1 MPTPY
6 CDFSDEGLIAFAT
19 ELART
24 PSVSGTEGAAVEL
37 TADELQ
43 RLGFDQVDIDHPG
56 NCLGVIGRPV
66 QDGGPTLL
74 VDGHIDS
81 IPLHSEDRWSVDPFG
96 GVVAGGKLFGLGIC
110 DQKGSIAAAAHGLAA
125 LFADPVLRPPGRV
138 ALVASVNEEDIE
150 GAALAGVVDQLQPAW
165 AITTEPSD
173 TRLCIGQRG
182 RSKIEVTITGRACH
196 AGHAAEGV
204 NAAEALAAMIAAVRD
219 LEHPTHPRLG
229 RRDITCIDIESW
241 PHPSVST
248 VPGRARARFDCRFL
262 PGETLD
268 SLIQTLAR
276 VAELAWVSWPEG
288 PNMEIDVVTANFET
302 WRGVK
307 FTQDEFEAAWWT
319 EERSILVRRAQA
331 GMRAA
336 GLDPEPTH
344 YSFCTNGSYLSGVA
358 GIPTVGF
365 GVGQEHIAH
374 QVDEYVTLE
383 SLRRGAAGFAAIAR
397 CLLTDEDNHRW
408 PDA

>member
-1 MPTPY
+1 MPTSY
-6 CDFSDEGLIAFAT
+6 RDLSDEGLIAFAT
-19 ELART
+19 ALART

-37 TADELQ
+37 TAVELR
-43 RLGFDQVDIDHPG
+43 RLGFDQVDIDEAG
-56 NCLGVIGRPV
+56 NCVGII
-66 QDGGPTLL
+66 GGPVERHGATLL

-81 IPLHSEDRWSVDPFG
+81 IPLHSEERWSVDPFG

-138 ALVASVNEEDIE
+138 ALVASINEEDIE
-150 GAALAGVVDQLQPAW
+150 GAALAGVVDRLQPDW
-165 AITTEPSD
+165 AVTSEPSD

-204 NAAEALAAMIAAVRD
+204 NAAEALAVMVAAVRN
-219 LEHPTHPRLG
+219 LEHPTHARLG
-229 RRDITCIDIESW
+229 RRDITCIDVESW

-248 VPGRARARFDCRFL
+248 VPGRARARFDCRFP

-268 SLIQTLAR
+268 SLIQTLAGA
-276 VAELAWVSWPEG
+276 AESAWVSWPEA
-288 PNMEIDVVTANFET
+288 PQMEINVVTAEFET
-302 WRGVK
+302 WRGAK
-307 FTQDEFEAAWWT
+307 FTEDEFEAAWWT
-319 EERSILVRRAQA
+319 DEHSILVRRAQA

-336 GLDPEPTH
+336 GLNPEPTH

-365 GVGQEHIAH
+365 GVGEEHIAH

-383 SLRRGAAGFAAIAR
+383 SLRRGATGFAAIAR
-397 CLLTDEDNHRW
+397 CLLTEEDHR
-408 PDA
+408 

>member
-1 MPTPY
+1 MPASY
-6 CDFSDEGLIAFAT
+6 WDLANDDGLVTFAT

-37 TADELQ
+37 TAAEFR
-43 RLGFDQVDIDHPG
+43 RLGFDQVDIDQAG
-56 NCLGVIGRPV
+56 NCVGIVGGP
-66 QDGGPTLL
+66 DGPTLL

-81 IPLHSEDRWSVDPFG
+81 IPLHSPDRWSVDPFG
-96 GVVAGGKLFGLGIC
+96 GVVTGGKLFGLGIC

-125 LFADPVLRPPGRV
+125 LFADPVLRPWGRV
-138 ALVASVNEEDIE
+138 ALVASINEEDIE
-150 GAALAGVVDQLQPAW
+150 GAALAAVVDRLQPDW
-165 AITTEPSD
+165 AVTTEPSD

-204 NAAEALAAMIAAVRD
+204 NAAEALAAMVVAVRD
-219 LEHPTHPRLG
+219 LDHPTHPRLG
-229 RRDITCIDIESW
+229 RRNITCIDVASW
-241 PHPSVST
+241 PYPSVST
-248 VPGRARARFDCRFL
+248 VPGRAQARFDCRFL
-262 PGETLD
+262 PGETVD
-268 SLIQTLAR
+268 SLIQTLTGA
-276 VAELAWVSWPEG
+276 AESAWVSWADAPQ
-288 PNMEIDVVTANFET
+288 MDIDVVTADFET
-302 WRGVK
+302 WRGAK
-307 FTQDEFEAAWWT
+307 FTLDEFEAAWWT
-319 EERSILVRRAQA
+319 DEHSTLVRRAQA

-365 GVGQEHIAH
+365 GVGEEHIAH

-397 CLLTDEDNHRW
+397 CLLAEEGKHRW
-408 PDA
+408 PDV